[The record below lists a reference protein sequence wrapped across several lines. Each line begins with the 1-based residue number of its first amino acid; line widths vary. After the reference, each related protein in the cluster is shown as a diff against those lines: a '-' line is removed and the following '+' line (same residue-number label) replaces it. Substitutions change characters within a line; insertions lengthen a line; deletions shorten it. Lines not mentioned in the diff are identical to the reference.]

1 MNFELPPG
9 RFGWIVL
16 GGVLVGSAVAAG
28 AAAGASKILDKNNR
42 ESQK

>member
-9 RFGWIVL
+9 RFGWVFL
-16 GGVLVGSAVAAG
+16 GGVLLGSAVATC
-28 AAAGASKILDKNNR
+28 AASSASMILDKNNS